1 MRKSMSKKDESKET
15 AALDLEPETTPID
28 EKPAEKKQSVQPKKS
43 AEPETLTPVEKL
55 AMDADIPAWEL
66 AGLMRAAGWAG
77 GKQVTK
83 TGFDKALA
91 AFRNRGQGRG
101 RIAVE
106 E

>member
-1 MRKSMSKKDESKET
+1 MGKKDESKEIG
-15 AALDLEPETTPID
+15 ALDLEPETNPID
-28 EKPAEKKQSVQPKKS
+28 EKPAEKRQPWQPQAS

-55 AMDADIPAWEL
+55 AKDAELPAWEL

-83 TGFDKALA
+83 TVFDKALA

-106 E
+106 A